1 MARLVVLSEGFTG
14 KSYELK
20 IERTTVGRVDDNSFC
35 IPDGSLSSHHAEVVL
50 RGEEIIVRDLDSTNG
65 TFIDGEPLEP
75 NVDAPIKPGQILRL
89 GEVDVRLEDG
99 GGGEKRES
107 LDQTKVIPKP
117 QQGVSLDSL
126 GSGSSS
132 GTPQTSQ
139 FFAPKGGKAN
149 KVFLGFFVL
158 LGIVIVVLLAVA
170 IIGMAGK

>member
-20 IERTTVGRVDDNSFC
+20 IERTTIGRVDDNSFC
-35 IPDGSLSSHHAEVVL
+35 IPDGSLSSHHAEVLL
-50 RGEEIIVRDLDSTNG
+50 RGEEIIIRDLDSTNG
-65 TFIDGEPLEP
+65 SFIDGEPLEP

-99 GGGEKRES
+99 AAGEKRES

-126 GSGSSS
+126 GAGAKS

-139 FFAPKGGKAN
+139 FFKPKGGKAN
-149 KVFLGFFVL
+149 KVFIGIIAL
-158 LGIVIVVLLAVA
+158 LVIVIVVLLAVA
-170 IIGMAGK
+170 IIAMGGK